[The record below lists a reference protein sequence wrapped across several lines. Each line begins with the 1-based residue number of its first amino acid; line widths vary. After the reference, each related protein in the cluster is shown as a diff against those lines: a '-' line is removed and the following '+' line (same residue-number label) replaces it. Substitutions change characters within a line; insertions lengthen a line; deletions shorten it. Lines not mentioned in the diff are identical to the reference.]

1 MSSNPKHVVPLPETA
16 APASN
21 NIKGWSKAS
30 ALVLA
35 ALTVISFFNYTDR
48 VAVAVLIEPI
58 KKSLQFSDVQAGLI
72 TGLAFALFYAVLGVP
87 LGRLADS
94 RNKVTL
100 LVVCFLLW
108 SGATALSGVATS
120 FFGLFIARLLV
131 GVGEAGCLPASF
143 AIISERFTA
152 SQRPLVISI
161 FHAGGRLGTAL
172 GMAGAGI
179 AGEMLGWRTTLIALG
194 AVGVPVAL
202 LVGLALRGESA
213 RQPQVAAKVKGPAL
227 ATILKV
233 PGLVP
238 LITAISLTSFATY
251 GITQWLPAFLV
262 RTYGASL
269 GAAGMWS
276 GATTGVGGI
285 GGTLA
290 GGVAAA
296 YLIRRNPSWDLWLPA
311 IVYTAAAP
319 LFLLSLFSPTLVL
332 ASSFYFAA
340 TLVATS
346 GGGVVLA
353 AFQRFTEPAHR
364 ATANG
369 LMLMISAVAGVGL
382 GPLAVGIA
390 SDLLKPQLGPQS
402 LRWALAA
409 CTLGFIAASY
419 FYFVAARSARSESA
433 LVK

>member
-1 MSSNPKHVVPLPETA
+1 
-16 APASN
+16 
-21 NIKGWSKAS
+21 
-30 ALVLA
+30 
-35 ALTVISFFNYTDR
+35 
-48 VAVAVLIEPI
+48 
-58 KKSLQFSDVQAGLI
+58 
-72 TGLAFALFYAVLGVP
+72 
-87 LGRLADS
+87 
-94 RNKVTL
+94 
-100 LVVCFLLW
+100 
-108 SGATALSGVATS
+108 
-120 FFGLFIARLLV
+120 
-131 GVGEAGCLPASF
+131 
-143 AIISERFTA
+143 
-152 SQRPLVISI
+152 
-161 FHAGGRLGTAL
+161 
-172 GMAGAGI
+172 
-179 AGEMLGWRTTLIALG
+179 MLGWRTTLIALG

-202 LVGLALRGESA
+202 LVGVALRGESA
-213 RQPQVAAKVKGPAL
+213 RQPQVTAKVKGPAL
-227 ATILKV
+227 STILKV